1 VPTAISSLEIQHNM
15 LMLRTS
21 CSIGDILMKIS
32 QRRPNPASSAASM
45 YPCPISARIRQSR
58 CIFPEGTILGGCAG
72 RLAADTAGQ
81 SLVYGKAD
89 PGRSAELRFL
99 ATGPQ
104 TLVIQLRDSRPD
116 KAKAASWSAPIIWR
130 SGPAPSPATA
140 TFPIP
145 PR

>member
-1 VPTAISSLEIQHNM
+1 M

-21 CSIGDILMKIS
+21 CSIGDILKKDIAAPPKSGFLGGIDVPM
-32 QRRPNPASSAASM
+32 PNFGTDPTK
-45 YPCPISARIRQSR
+45 PVD
-58 CIFPEGTILGGCAG
+58 FPEGTILGGCAG